1 MTIPQSAL
9 LEQLITKKLC
19 EVFNRTVEVGSET
32 DLRDEGLDSLK
43 MIALIVSIEVEFDIQ
58 IDDDDLLIDNFSSI
72 KKIAIL
78 LSGKY
83 GEQ

>member
-1 MTIPQSAL
+1 
-9 LEQLITKKLC
+9 
-19 EVFNRTVEVGSET
+19 
-32 DLRDEGLDSLK
+32 